1 MLVTHQVKGGAVEP
15 GVSGAP
21 SVALAIDLGRWR
33 AHREMP
39 ARILS
44 VARARDSIPV
54 ISLILLADRFYKSLQ
69 CPANLIGRV
78 FLQEV

>member
-1 MLVTHQVKGGAVEP
+1 VLVTHQVKGGAVEP

-33 AHREMP
+33 AHRETP

-44 VARARDSIPV
+44 VARLRDSIPV
-54 ISLILLADRFYKSLQ
+54 ISPLRKAAWR
-69 CPANLIGRV
+69 P
-78 FLQEV
+78 